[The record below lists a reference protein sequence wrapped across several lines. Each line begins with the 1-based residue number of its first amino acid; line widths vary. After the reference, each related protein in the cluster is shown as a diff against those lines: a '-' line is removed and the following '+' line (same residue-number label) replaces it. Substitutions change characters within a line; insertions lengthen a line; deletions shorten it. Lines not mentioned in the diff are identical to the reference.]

1 MNNKDKEELSSEK
14 IKVLN
19 TLPKSDFKTV
29 KIVISEDIYR
39 KLKSFGILVGF
50 EGKEPEVIG
59 NTIAKLYDMS
69 KEAIY
74 RDLVEK

>member
-1 MNNKDKEELSSEK
+1 MNNEDKEELSSEK

-74 RDLVEK
+74 KDFVEK

>member
-1 MNNKDKEELSSEK
+1 MNNEDKEELSSEK

-50 EGKEPEVIG
+50 EGKEPEVLG
-59 NTIAKLYDMS
+59 NAISKLYDIA
-69 KEAIY
+69 KVKIY
-74 RDLVEK
+74 QELV

>member
-1 MNNKDKEELSSEK
+1 MNNEDKEELSSEK